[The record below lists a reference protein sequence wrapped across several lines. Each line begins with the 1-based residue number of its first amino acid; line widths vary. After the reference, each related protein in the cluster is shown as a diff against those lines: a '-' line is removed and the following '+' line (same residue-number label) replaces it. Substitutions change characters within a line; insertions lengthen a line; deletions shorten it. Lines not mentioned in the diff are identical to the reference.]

1 MSWPGFKARWCTKRL
16 KQQVTANYLRGAG
29 AYIQYIGIAADEP
42 KRHKNIPANVR
53 HPLYDWGVTEKQA
66 LQYCYDRGFDWGGL
80 YKIFRRV
87 SCWCCLLQP
96 ISELR
101 KLRKHCPDLWQ
112 RLLYMDAHTWRP
124 FRPDYTAQQ
133 LEQRFALEEE
143 RAAQGLPNKGRAFY
157 AALHKRWEECT

>member
-1 MSWPGFKARWCTKRL
+1 SSSRRHTSSKR
-16 KQQVTANYLRGAG
+16 
-29 AYIQYIGIAADEP
+29 
-42 KRHKNIPANVR
+42 
-53 HPLYDWGVTEKQA
+53 DWSSDVCSSD
-66 LQYCYDRGFDWGGL
+66 LNYCYVRGFDWGGL

-87 SCWCCLLQP
+87 SCWCCPLQP

-112 RLLYMDAHTWRP
+112 KLLYMDAHTWQP

-133 LEQRFALEEE
+133 LETRFALEEE

-157 AALHKRWEECT
+157 AALRDRLAEKEAPDP